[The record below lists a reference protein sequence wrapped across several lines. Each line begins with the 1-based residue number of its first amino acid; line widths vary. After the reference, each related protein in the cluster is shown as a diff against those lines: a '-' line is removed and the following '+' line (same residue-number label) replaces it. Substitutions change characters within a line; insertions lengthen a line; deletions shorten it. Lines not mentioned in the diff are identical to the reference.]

1 MKKSELKNLK
11 QLVATP
17 LMMKLAA
24 NDTLKRRKN
33 CWCSYEK
40 GYQYGLYM
48 RCRVIGNILKVAI
61 FLPEYMKAGGKLSAY
76 EVFIDKLNQDFIT
89 YNNLENKWQKAKLDM
104 IDWPRYVHYSEE
116 KWISDKDNEI
126 LKNYLQSE
134 RGGYRGLLEFQLAV
148 RADELKQRYKKET
161 EPWDLDM
168 EQVKKVPKD
177 WEKWVGKVGID
188 EHYIFYQYSR
198 KGADTGYCTYCE
210 KDVPIHEP
218 RHNKEG
224 ICSCCH
230 NKVVFKSEGKAGIV
244 KTAEHDIYLL
254 QRCEDGLVIRAFKGY
269 RKYRKDNYRNPEQF
283 CYEKK
288 RTICSKG
295 GVTLRSYYYGDYKRI
310 ETRWIPSDKYSYS
323 WYNFGYYCYRP
334 HFSKGRIYPYTLPGL
349 AKKELCYTGLSEYI
363 RKVKYA
369 DPESYLNA
377 RELVPQIEQIV
388 KAGLFSLARDCICKP
403 EGFAKKMKYHAGEL
417 AKMLGIDGQ
426 RLNRLREKDG
436 NSDYLKWLQYEK
448 KYNVILPDE
457 VIAWLCQENI
467 SMDSLKFITG
477 KMSMVQIYHY
487 VRRQMEENHTNSKTI
502 ITTWSDYLSMAQR
515 LNMDTNDAII
525 YRVRELFKRHG
536 ELVERCRQKDLESQA
551 EAILKK
557 YPHIE
562 EIYKTVQDTYRY
574 IQDDYT
580 VIVPS
585 KVEDILTEGKN
596 LHHCVGSID
605 KYWDRIEQQETYVV
619 FLRKTSEV
627 DKSYYTLEIEPDG
640 TVRQKRTMYDR
651 QEADIDDAVKFLKK
665 WQKEISKRI
674 TDKERNLAK
683 RSRVLRIE
691 EFSQLKK
698 DRITINTGHLQGQLL
713 ADVLMADL
721 MENNEEVAEVVA
733 AA

>member
-1 MKKSELKNLK
+1 M
-11 QLVATP
+11 
-17 LMMKLAA
+17 
-24 NDTLKRRKN
+24 
-33 CWCSYEK
+33 
-40 GYQYGLYM
+40 
-48 RCRVIGNILKVAI
+48 
-61 FLPEYMKAGGKLSAY
+61 
-76 EVFIDKLNQDFIT
+76 
-89 YNNLENKWQKAKLDM
+89 
-104 IDWPRYVHYSEE
+104 
-116 KWISDKDNEI
+116 
-126 LKNYLQSE
+126 
-134 RGGYRGLLEFQLAV
+134 
-148 RADELKQRYKKET
+148 
-161 EPWDLDM
+161 
-168 EQVKKVPKD
+168 
-177 WEKWVGKVGID
+177 
-188 EHYIFYQYSR
+188 
-198 KGADTGYCTYCE
+198 
-210 KDVPIHEP
+210 
-218 RHNKEG
+218 
-224 ICSCCH
+224 
-230 NKVVFKSEGKAGIV
+230 
-244 KTAEHDIYLL
+244 YLL
-254 QRCEDGLVIRAFKGY
+254 QRCEDGVVIRAFKG
-269 RKYRKDNYRNPEQF
+269 RKKYRKGNYRNPEQF
-283 CYEKK
+283 CYEEK
-288 RTICSKG
+288 RTICSKE
-295 GVTLRSYYYGDYKRI
+295 GVPLRSYYWGDYKRM
-310 ETRWIPSDKYSYS
+310 ETRWIASDYVPYR
-323 WYNFGYYCYRP
+323 YYYGGYYYRTYSSP
-334 HFSKGRIYPYTLPGL
+334 GRVYPSTLYGL
-349 AKKELCYTGLSEYI
+349 ANKELRYTGLPEYI
-363 RKVKYA
+363 RNMKIVS
-369 DPESYLNA
+369 PERYLKIWKM
-377 RELVPQIEQIV
+377 VPQVEQIL
-388 KAGLFSLARDCICKP
+388 KAGLFSLVEDCFDRP
-403 EGFAKKMKYHAGEL
+403 EAVVKCLKCIKGEL
-417 AKMLGIDGQ
+417 TKMLGIDGQ
-426 RLNRLREKDG
+426 RMKRLSENSG
-436 NSDYLKWLQYEK
+436 NIEYLKWLQYEK
-448 KYNVILPDE
+448 ESNAMLPDN
-457 VIAWLCQENI
+457 IISWFCRENI
-467 SMDSLKFITG
+467 KPSNLDFIAG
-477 KMSMVQIYHY
+477 KMSMVQIYNY
-487 VRRQMEENHTNSKTI
+487 IRRQMEENHEKSNVI
-502 ITTWSDYLSMAQR
+502 ITTWSDYLSMAKR
-515 LNMDTNDAII
+515 LKMDTDDAII